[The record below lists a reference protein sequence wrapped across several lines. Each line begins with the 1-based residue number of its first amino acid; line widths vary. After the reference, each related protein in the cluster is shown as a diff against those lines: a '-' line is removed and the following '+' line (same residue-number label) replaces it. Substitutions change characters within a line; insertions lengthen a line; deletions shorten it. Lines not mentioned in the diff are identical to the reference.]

1 MRRMEGKEHALE
13 RAKEFLES
21 AEACWQADGLVGC
34 ALCCYTA
41 MFWAAI
47 AALMHVG
54 VKAKKWKHDDVK
66 RLFGLELIKKRHLTP
81 EKFGEWLKDA
91 YELRNDAHYGLQEL
105 SQKEVERTVR
115 HAREF
120 VAIINEVIKGGS

>member
-1 MRRMEGKEHALE
+1 MLASRWVSRLRTLLLHSNVLGCNCC
-13 RAKEFLES
+13 FD
-21 AEACWQADGLVGC
+21 AC
-34 ALCCYTA
+34 
-41 MFWAAI
+41 I
-47 AALMHVG
+47 G

-105 SQKEVERTVR
+105 SRKEVERTVR
-115 HAREF
+115 HAR
-120 VAIINEVIKGGS
+120 